1 MTPASTYA
9 RFAPY
14 VRRQLAALG
23 VRDADLPDL
32 CQEVF
37 LVAHGKEDVLPA
49 IDRVDLW
56 LREICRR
63 VAAGYRRR
71 AGHRLEVLGCDIA
84 ERPDPGTEAGEEP
97 DAGATLSLLRGA
109 LNHLDDESRDLL
121 ALHDAGEMPLSE
133 LARLVAHDRKT
144 VRSRLARA
152 RRRVSH
158 WLSGDGALDTGR
170 RLGAAPRATPAASP
184 FMRDQAARGRV
195 TGCGGGE
202 LQILRVSPELC
213 SGAIGNVT
221 HIRVFGGHDGLHKF
235 VDDWEYKMPES
246 GGGAMMDIG
255 IHMTDLAR
263 YFLGEI
269 TTVYGCMSESVWHVD
284 GSEDNA
290 IAIFKNPEGIVA
302 SYQTTWS
309 EWKGYK
315 SHVEIYGD
323 NGMVRAAY
331 APMENLL
338 IANTTRGE
346 LRKVRKLYPDIILRE
361 KLKGWKTT
369 ALLSFQEEL
378 DDFLKMVAGDYRV
391 ALADGHAGLR
401 SVEVSDAVRTSS
413 RSGQPVELSNIGNMY
428 ASL

>member
-1 MTPASTYA
+1 MRMRFGVIGAGKIGRLRIATIKANPSLDLVAVYDRSKGAVQGAIAGTNAKPFSDLRTFLDSGLDAVVVSTPA
-9 RFAPY
+9 F
-14 VRRQLAALG
+14 VHQE
-23 VRDADLPDL
+23 L
-32 CQEVF
+32 C
-37 LVAHGKEDVLPA
+37 
-49 IDRVDLW
+49 
-56 LREICRR
+56 
-63 VAAGYRRR
+63 VAAFET
-71 AGHRLEVLGCDIA
+71 GHHVLC
-84 ERPDPGTEAGEEP
+84 EK
-97 DAGATLSLLRGA
+97 
-109 LNHLDDESRDLL
+109 
-121 ALHDAGEMPLSE
+121 PLSNTVE
-133 LARLVAHDRKT
+133 GAHAIVA
-144 VRSRLARA
+144 
-152 RRRVSH
+152 
-158 WLSGDGALDTGR
+158 
-170 RLGAAPRATPAASP
+170 
-184 FMRDQAARGRV
+184 AARKAKR
-195 TGCGGGE
+195 
-202 LQILRVSPELC
+202 ILAVGFNLRFYPMVKFARKAVDD
-213 SGAIGNVT
+213 GAIGNVT

-378 DDFLKMVAGDYRV
+378 ADFLKMVAGDYRV